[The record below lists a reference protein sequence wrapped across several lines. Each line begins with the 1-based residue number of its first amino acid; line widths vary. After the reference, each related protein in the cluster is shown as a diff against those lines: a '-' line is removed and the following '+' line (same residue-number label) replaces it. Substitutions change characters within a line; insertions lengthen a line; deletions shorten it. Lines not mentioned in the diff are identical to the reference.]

1 MNAPAMEAVAPP
13 EQHREA
19 MLNLLKQA
27 AEALES
33 HDQAAF
39 EDLIQ
44 TIGSLRETRLA
55 DGVAR
60 LARRVQQAMNQLDM
74 DSRLACIAGREIP
87 DARSHLDFVVR
98 MTEDAA
104 HRTLDL
110 VDFTRTQIDDS
121 RAILGKVRDG
131 IDPEAATQLDDS
143 LARVRTT
150 LVDLAQAQE
159 YQDLSG
165 QMIRRVIHLVQEIET
180 ALTALLDLGG
190 IDLRAEAAKP
200 IERKEGE
207 GIGPRPESA
216 SSQQDADDLLADL
229 GL

>member
-131 IDPEAATQLDDS
+131 IDPE
-143 LARVRTT
+143 
-150 LVDLAQAQE
+150 E
-159 YQDLSG
+159 DLSG